1 MFSQSASQNRPTFLL
16 FDGHAVIYRA
26 FYALPPLTD
35 PAGRMVNAA
44 FGFSRILLAA
54 LEEFDPE
61 YVAVTFDHPK
71 PTFRHKE
78 FEKYKAHRPEMPDDL
93 QPQIPLVK
101 EIVDA
106 LGIPR
111 FELEGYEADDL
122 IGTISYQLD
131 HHPEALGLSQEIEN
145 VIVTGDKDLLQL
157 VDSNTYV
164 WIPGR
169 GLGKD
174 LKYDTNLVKEKM
186 GVTPDQIV
194 DMKALMGDSSDNI
207 PGIKGV
213 GKKTAAKLLER
224 HHTLD
229 NLFLRVVELQKT
241 QEKDELIKGTLLTKL
256 IEGKESA
263 LLSREL
269 ARINC
274 EAPIKINI
282 ERCKVENYDK
292 TKAVELFKQLEFSS
306 LLKMLPKDE
315 FEVSVQESLF

>member
-1 MFSQSASQNRPTFLL
+1 MPSQSASQDKPIFLL

-26 FYALPPLTD
+26 YYALPPLTD
-35 PAGRMVNAA
+35 PSGRIVNAA

-54 LEEFDPE
+54 LEEFEPE

-78 FEKYKAHRPEMPDDL
+78 FKDYKAHRPEMPDDL

-122 IGTISYQLD
+122 IGTVSYYLD
-131 HHPEALGLSQEIEN
+131 HQPEKLGAHQEILN

-157 VDSNTYV
+157 VDDNTHV

-169 GLGKD
+169 GQGND
-174 LKYDTNLVKEKM
+174 LEYDAPLVEEKM
-186 GVTPDQIV
+186 GVRPNQVV

-207 PGIKGV
+207 PGIKGI
-213 GKKTAAKLLER
+213 GKKTAVKLLEA
-224 HHTLD
+224 HQTLD
-229 NLFLRVVELQKT
+229 ELFERVTQLQGT
-241 QEKDELIKGTLLTKL
+241 GEKDDLLKGALLNRL
-256 IEGKESA
+256 IEGKDSA
-263 LLSREL
+263 YMSQEL

-274 EAPIKINI
+274 QAPINI
-282 ERCKVENYDK
+282 DLDQCRIESYDK
-292 TKAVELFKQLEFSS
+292 TQAVEIFKQLEFNS

-315 FEVSVQESLF
+315 FEASVQEALF